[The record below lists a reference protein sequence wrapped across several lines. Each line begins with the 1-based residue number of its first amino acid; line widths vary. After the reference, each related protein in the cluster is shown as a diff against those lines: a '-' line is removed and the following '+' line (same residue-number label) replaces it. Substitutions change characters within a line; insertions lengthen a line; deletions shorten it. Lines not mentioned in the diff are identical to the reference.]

1 MPSRR
6 TRKQRGGGIDVVRAQ
21 EESIRQK
28 EDELKFSM
36 QDVSERELFD
46 AINTAFS
53 SQARPEEIKAD
64 IAFYTGMILKDERTI
79 EDLFPNY
86 EGVPAE
92 YVQLIQVL
100 GKYGKVRNDMDT
112 LMKSIYRYIIDLRS
126 AYPGGSGP
134 NTNRSRLAGRTVT
147 LNGRKF
153 RNKPRPQEQGPP
165 TAEGLPMLVNGYNNR
180 DPQAPQQGEGPP
192 ILSRNNGG
200 QDPNQN
206 QGGPPQMASLHKSR
220 RRRTFRKK
228 N

>member
-6 TRKQRGGGIDVVRAQ
+6 TRKQRGGGVDVVRAQ

-46 AINTAFS
+46 AINTAFA

-100 GKYGKVRNDMDT
+100 GKYGKARNDMDT

-126 AYPGGSGP
+126 TYPAGSGP
-134 NTNRSRLAGRTVT
+134 NTNRNRREGRTVAI
-147 LNGRKF
+147 NARKF
-153 RNKPRPQEQGPP
+153 RNMPRSKEQGPP
-165 TAEGLPMLVNGYNNR
+165 TANGLPMLVDGSNNLE
-180 DPQAPQQGEGPP
+180 PQGPVQEGVPV
-192 ILSRNNGG
+192 LSRNNNGG
-200 QDPNQN
+200 QSQ
-206 QGGPPQMASLHKSR
+206 PQMASLRASSR
-220 RRRTFRKK
+220 RRTLRKK

>member
-1 MPSRR
+1 V
-6 TRKQRGGGIDVVRAQ
+6 DVVRAQ

-28 EDELKFSM
+28 EDELKFAM

-46 AINTAFS
+46 AINTAFA

-100 GKYGKVRNDMDT
+100 GKYGKARNDMDT

-126 AYPGGSGP
+126 AYPAGSGP
-134 NTNRSRLAGRTVT
+134 NTNRNRRTGRTVAI
-147 LNGRKF
+147 NGRKF
-153 RNKPRPQEQGPP
+153 RNLPRSKEQGPP
-165 TAEGLPMLVNGYNNR
+165 TANGVPVLINGYNNS
-180 DPQAPQQGEGPP
+180 DPQPSQSTGAPV
-192 ILSRNNGG
+192 LSRNNNGY
-200 QDPNQN
+200 
-206 QGGPPQMASLHKSR
+206 PPTFPRALR
-220 RRRTFRKK
+220 RRRTLRKK

>member
-1 MPSRR
+1 MPSRW
-6 TRKQRGGGIDVVRAQ
+6 TRKQRGGGVDVVRAQ

-46 AINTAFS
+46 AINIAFS

-134 NTNRSRLAGRTVT
+134 NKSTTAGRTVT
-147 LNGRKF
+147 GTA
-153 RNKPRPQEQGPP
+153 PVVTEQ
-165 TAEGLPMLVNGYNNR
+165 LPG
-180 DPQAPQQGEGPP
+180 
-192 ILSRNNGG
+192 
-200 QDPNQN
+200 
-206 QGGPPQMASLHKSR
+206 
-220 RRRTFRKK
+220 TFTKQV
-228 N
+228 

>member
-6 TRKQRGGGIDVVRAQ
+6 TRKQRGGGVDVVRAQ

-28 EDELKFSM
+28 EDELKFAI

-100 GKYGKVRNDMDT
+100 GKYGKARNDMDT

-134 NTNRSRLAGRTVT
+134 NTNRNRRTGRTVAI
-147 LNGRKF
+147 NGRKF
-153 RNKPRPQEQGPP
+153 RNLPRSKEQGPP
-165 TAEGLPMLVNGYNNR
+165 TAEGLPMLVNGYNNL
-180 DPQAPQQGEGPP
+180 DPRPLQGEGPP
-192 ILSRNNGG
+192 VLSRNNNGGGG
-200 QDPNQN
+200 Q
-206 QGGPPQMASLHKSR
+206 PQMASLRVSR
-220 RRRTFRKK
+220 RRTLRKK

>member
-6 TRKQRGGGIDVVRAQ
+6 TRKQRGGGVDVVRAQ

-36 QDVSERELFD
+36 QDVSERELFE

-53 SQARPEEIKAD
+53 SQARSEEIKAD

-100 GKYGKVRNDMDT
+100 GKYGKARNDMDT
-112 LMKSIYRYIIDLRS
+112 LMKSIYRYIIDLRT
-126 AYPGGSGP
+126 AYPAGSGP
-134 NTNRSRLAGRTVT
+134 NTNRNRRTGRTVAI
-147 LNGRKF
+147 NGRKF
-153 RNKPRPQEQGPP
+153 RNIPRSKEQGP
-165 TAEGLPMLVNGYNNR
+165 TTTEGLPVLVNGNNYG
-180 DPQAPQQGEGPP
+180 DPQAPLQGEGPP
-192 ILSRNNGG
+192 VLSRNNNGG
-200 QDPNQN
+200 
-206 QGGPPQMASLHKSR
+206 GGVGEGQPQMASLHKSR
-220 RRRTFRKK
+220 RSRTLRKK

>member
-1 MPSRR
+1 MPSKR
-6 TRKQRGGGIDVVRAQ
+6 TRKQRGGGVDVVRAQ

-126 AYPGGSGP
+126 AYPAGSGP
-134 NTNRSRLAGRTVT
+134 NTNRNRRTGRTVAI
-147 LNGRKF
+147 NGRKF
-153 RNKPRPQEQGPP
+153 RNLPRSKEQGPP
-165 TAEGLPMLVNGYNNR
+165 TAEGLPMLVDGYNNL
-180 DPQAPQQGEGPP
+180 DPQPLQGEGPP
-192 ILSRNNGG
+192 VLSRNNNGGGG
-200 QDPNQN
+200 Q
-206 QGGPPQMASLHKSR
+206 PQMASLRASR
-220 RRRTFRKK
+220 RRTLRKK

>member
-1 MPSRR
+1 MPSKR
-6 TRKQRGGGIDVVRAQ
+6 TRKQRGGGVDVVRAQ

-134 NTNRSRLAGRTVT
+134 NTNRSRAAARTVT
-147 LNGRKF
+147 INGRKF
-153 RNKPRPQEQGPP
+153 RNKLRSQEQGPP
-165 TAEGLPMLVNGYNNR
+165 TAEGLPMLVNGYNNQ
-180 DPQAPQQGEGPP
+180 DPQAPSQSGPP
-192 ILSRNNGG
+192 VLTRNNGG
-200 QDPNQN
+200 QN
-206 QGGPPQMASLHKSR
+206 QGGPPQMSLRKLR
-220 RRRTFRKK
+220 RRRTLRKK

>member
-6 TRKQRGGGIDVVRAQ
+6 TRKQRGGGVDVVRAQ

-28 EDELKFSM
+28 EDELKFAM

-100 GKYGKVRNDMDT
+100 GKYGKARNDMDT

-126 AYPGGSGP
+126 AYPAGSGP
-134 NTNRSRLAGRTVT
+134 NTNRNRRTGRTVAI
-147 LNGRKF
+147 NGRKF
-153 RNKPRPQEQGPP
+153 RNLPRSKEQGPP
-165 TAEGLPMLVNGYNNR
+165 TAEGLPMLVNGYNNL
-180 DPQAPQQGEGPP
+180 DPQPLQGEGPP
-192 ILSRNNGG
+192 VLSRNNNGGGG
-200 QDPNQN
+200 Q
-206 QGGPPQMASLHKSR
+206 PQMASLRVSR
-220 RRRTFRKK
+220 RRTLRKK

>member
-6 TRKQRGGGIDVVRAQ
+6 TRKQRGGGVDVVRAQ

-28 EDELKFSM
+28 EDELKFAM

-46 AINTAFS
+46 AINTAFA

-100 GKYGKVRNDMDT
+100 GKYGKARNDMDT

-126 AYPGGSGP
+126 AYPAGSGP
-134 NTNRSRLAGRTVT
+134 NTNRNRRTGRTVAI
-147 LNGRKF
+147 NGRKF
-153 RNKPRPQEQGPP
+153 RNLPRSKEQGPP
-165 TAEGLPMLVNGYNNR
+165 TANGLPALVNGYNSS
-180 DPQAPQQGEGPP
+180 DPQPPQSTGAPL
-192 ILSRNNGG
+192 LSRNNNGY
-200 QDPNQN
+200 
-206 QGGPPQMASLHKSR
+206 PPTFPRALR
-220 RRRTFRKK
+220 RRRTLRKK

>member
-1 MPSRR
+1 MPSRW
-6 TRKQRGGGIDVVRAQ
+6 TRKQRGGGVDVVRAQ

-46 AINTAFS
+46 AINIAFS

-134 NTNRSRLAGRTVT
+134 NTNRNRRTGRTVT
-147 LNGRKF
+147 INGRKF
-153 RNKPRPQEQGPP
+153 GNKPRSQEQGPP
-165 TAEGLPMLVNGYNNR
+165 TAEGLPVLVNGYNNL
-180 DPQAPQQGEGPP
+180 DPQAPSQSGPP
-192 ILSRNNGG
+192 VLSRNNNGDQG
-200 QDPNQN
+200 Q
-206 QGGPPQMASLHKSR
+206 PQMASLRKLR
-220 RRRTFRKK
+220 RRRTLRKK

>member
-6 TRKQRGGGIDVVRAQ
+6 TRKQRGGGVDVVRAQ

-134 NTNRSRLAGRTVT
+134 NTNRSRAAARTVT
-147 LNGRKF
+147 INGRKF
-153 RNKPRPQEQGPP
+153 RNKPRSQEQGPP
-165 TAEGLPMLVNGYNNR
+165 TAEGLPMLVNGYNNQ
-180 DPQAPQQGEGPP
+180 DPQAPSQSGPP
-192 ILSRNNGG
+192 VLSRNNNGG
-200 QDPNQN
+200 QGQN
-206 QGGPPQMASLHKSR
+206 QGGPPQMASLRKLR
-220 RRRTFRKK
+220 RRRTLRKK